1 MDKTSIVL
9 NDAVRNTPTTGNRVY
24 CLYRV
29 STNQQ
34 VDHDEKDEA
43 DIPMQRLECHKFA
56 ERMGWT
62 IIHEEQEEGVSGHK
76 VRAEN
81 RDKIQLIKDAARQ
94 KKFDIF
100 LVFMFDRIGRIA
112 DETPFVVEWFVKNGI
127 RVWSTKEG
135 EQRFESHTD
144 KLTNY
149 IRFWQADGESE
160 KTSIRTSTRMG
171 QIVES
176 GYFTGGTCPYG
187 YKLVRQ
193 GRTNK
198 RGHDL
203 YDLAVN
209 EDEAP
214 LVRLIFD
221 KYVTEGRGAQSIANL
236 LNSMKI
242 KNRSGSNWHPSSIR
256 GMIKNITYI
265 GILRSGESRSQV
277 LPQLQIID
285 EQLFQAAQEITK
297 QRSGKYEDTRHIPL
311 NIKGT
316 SLLAGNVFC
325 GHCGARLSLTTNGK
339 GRPRS
344 DGTDAVRVRYVC
356 QTKTR
361 KHEPCGG
368 QTGYTK
374 HILDGMINDI
384 VHDIFR
390 KVKSLSKA
398 EILGTSHAAKIG
410 EYKAIAKRAQREY
423 QKAEKELQGLKQ
435 EVVKAVTGN
444 SAFPVELLS
453 SLVQEAEQKCATL
466 KLAYEEAQ
474 QNVEQSE
481 TVMQELQVKYDQ
493 FIDWSNVYDT
503 ANIET
508 QKMIVAHLIE
518 RVDVFRG
525 YELKIKFAISVEQFL
540 IGLDISA

>member
-76 VRAEN
+76 VRAES

-242 KNRSGSNWHPSSIR
+242 KNRSGNNWHPSSIR

-423 QKAEKELQGLKQ
+423 QKAEKELQGLKR

-453 SLVQEAEQKCATL
+453 SLVQEAEQKCAAL
-466 KLAYEEAQ
+466 KLDYEEAQ

>member
-1 MDKTSIVL
+1 MNKTSIVP
-9 NDAVRNTPTTGNRVY
+9 NDAVINTPTIGNRVY

-127 RVWSTKEG
+127 RVWSAKEG

-176 GYFTGGTCPYG
+176 GYYTGGTCPYG

-198 RGHDL
+198 RG
-203 YDLAVN
+203 YDL
-209 EDEAP
+209 
-214 LVRLIFD
+214 
-221 KYVTEGRGAQSIANL
+221 
-236 LNSMKI
+236 
-242 KNRSGSNWHPSSIR
+242 
-256 GMIKNITYI
+256 
-265 GILRSGESRSQV
+265 
-277 LPQLQIID
+277 
-285 EQLFQAAQEITK
+285 
-297 QRSGKYEDTRHIPL
+297 
-311 NIKGT
+311 
-316 SLLAGNVFC
+316 
-325 GHCGARLSLTTNGK
+325 
-339 GRPRS
+339 
-344 DGTDAVRVRYVC
+344 
-356 QTKTR
+356 
-361 KHEPCGG
+361 
-368 QTGYTK
+368 
-374 HILDGMINDI
+374 
-384 VHDIFR
+384 
-390 KVKSLSKA
+390 
-398 EILGTSHAAKIG
+398 
-410 EYKAIAKRAQREY
+410 
-423 QKAEKELQGLKQ
+423 
-435 EVVKAVTGN
+435 
-444 SAFPVELLS
+444 
-453 SLVQEAEQKCATL
+453 
-466 KLAYEEAQ
+466 
-474 QNVEQSE
+474 
-481 TVMQELQVKYDQ
+481 
-493 FIDWSNVYDT
+493 
-503 ANIET
+503 
-508 QKMIVAHLIE
+508 
-518 RVDVFRG
+518 
-525 YELKIKFAISVEQFL
+525 
-540 IGLDISA
+540 